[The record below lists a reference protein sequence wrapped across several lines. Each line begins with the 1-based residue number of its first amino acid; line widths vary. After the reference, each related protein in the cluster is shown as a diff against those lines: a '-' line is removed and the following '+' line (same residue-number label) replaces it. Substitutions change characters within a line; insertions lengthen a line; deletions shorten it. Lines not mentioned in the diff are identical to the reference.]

1 MTSIVTAADAAEFL
15 SMVPHLL
22 GFTPTRS
29 VVLIPFH
36 GGRSIGGMRVDLP
49 PDDADAGAFAA
60 TALGLA
66 CRVSLVDAVVAIV
79 YCDDPLDDGVPR
91 RPLAEALERAA
102 HRTGLRM
109 IDLLC
114 VGPEAWASY
123 RDPGGV
129 RPLSTLPAPPADAR
143 GAGALHPDQSAGAEL
158 PPSDLAERERVGRA
172 LIQLD
177 RAMAVVTGRPGP
189 SGGDLDE
196 RVDPAALTAVCALD
210 DVPEFFDRAV
220 ATEPAGAEP
229 YDLAA
234 LIWCLA
240 RPALRDIGLTA
251 WIDGVEAG
259 DAALEAQLRW
269 EDGAEFPASL
279 AERMMGEGERPDAER
294 LGVALEVTRR
304 AASLA
309 PRAARPG
316 ALSVCAWLSWAL
328 GRSTHAERYGVMACE
343 IDPEHGLSRIVL
355 SMVQAGHLPD
365 WAFRPGGSPRTR
377 TAR

>member
-29 VVLIPFH
+29 VVLVPFRDA
-36 GGRSIGGMRVDLP
+36 RSTGGMRLDLP
-49 PDDADAGAFAA
+49 PDDADADGFAA

-66 CRVSLVDAVVAIV
+66 CRVPFVDALVAIV
-79 YCDDPLDDGVPR
+79 YCDEPFDDGVPR
-91 RPLAEALERAA
+91 RPLAEALDRAA
-102 HRTGLRM
+102 HRSGLRM

-114 VGPEAWASY
+114 VGTTAWSPY
-123 RDPGGV
+123 RDPGGA
-129 RPLSTLPAPPADAR
+129 RPLSALPAPPARAV
-143 GAGALHPDQSAGAEL
+143 GAEALHPDQAAGAGL

-172 LIQLD
+172 LTQLD
-177 RAMAVVTGRPGP
+177 RALAVVAGRPAP
-189 SGGDLDE
+189 SGVDLDD

-220 ATEPAGAEP
+220 ATDPAATAP

-234 LIWCLA
+234 LVWCLA

-251 WIDGVEAG
+251 WIDGIEAG
-259 DAALEAQLRW
+259 DTALEAQLRW
-269 EDGAEFPASL
+269 EDGEEFPASL
-279 AERMMGEGERPDAER
+279 AERMMGEGERPDAGR
-294 LGVALEVTRR
+294 LTVALEVARR
-304 AASLA
+304 AASVA
-309 PRAARPG
+309 PRELRPG

-328 GRSTHAERYGVMACE
+328 GRSTHAERYGLLACE

-365 WAFRPGGSPRTR
+365 WAFRPDGRRGRR
-377 TAR
+377 